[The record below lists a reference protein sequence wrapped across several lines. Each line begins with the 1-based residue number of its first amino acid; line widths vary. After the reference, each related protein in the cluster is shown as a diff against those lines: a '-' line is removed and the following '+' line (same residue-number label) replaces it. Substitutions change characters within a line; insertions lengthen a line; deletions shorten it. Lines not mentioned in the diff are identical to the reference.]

1 MRARLQTRGLWRTVA
16 LVVLLLLP
24 VAYLLSLVAK
34 YGVNVPYADEFTFVP
49 LLVKAHEHSVTWFD
63 LFKQHNEHRYF
74 FTRLLFIAFAWL
86 AKGDLRAEMF
96 FSVFLAILASV
107 NLWLLVRKTIS
118 SSPGQSLV
126 LVFLFNI
133 LLFSPVQAENW
144 TWGFQLTL
152 FFCNYL
158 FTCALLAA
166 VSDLSVS
173 KKFAVCLFF
182 ALVATFSFGGG
193 VMLWPLTFP
202 LVFFIHREMRWKPRI
217 AWGVA
222 WGAAALG
229 ALALYFFH
237 YVKPPYHPSIAA
249 SRNPADYF
257 FYVTT
262 FLGAHL
268 SRAARGESIFQ
279 AALVGSVLLGL
290 WSIAVACAVRYRR
303 DLDLMRRL
311 LPWIALGSYSV
322 INALL
327 AAAARIGFGVNQAL
341 DSRYTSFSLYLS
353 VAVLGLFA
361 ILKQELQARATSPLF
376 QGAVVR
382 LETILLTA
390 FAVFSLTAFS
400 WGRTFMID
408 SHRTRL
414 WGKGA
419 LLFSNVMD
427 SGEIHDHYLMANAPE
442 ARAYAN
448 MLDSIGLMHPR
459 MIATAEISKLNAKTV
474 ENIGYLDFLTES
486 GPSCSA
492 VGWAVLP
499 KTGTRA
505 HCIILSYED
514 PSRGPIAFRVADEIH
529 NRPDVAAVLQNPAA
543 EESGWSCHF
552 DRSVLPPGNL
562 VLRAWAFD
570 ANRAILYPLGTPKIL
585 H

>member
-290 WSIAVACAVRYRR
+290 WCVAVACAVRYRR

-459 MIATAEISKLNAKTV
+459 MIATAEISKLNTKTV

-514 PSRGPIAFRVADEIH
+514 PNRGPIAFRVADEIH
-529 NRPDVAAVLQNPAA
+529 NRPDVAAVLHNPAA